1 MDENFW
7 LDERNHW
14 AIQYGRIL
22 WNFMYVKIFE
32 DKGQLNLTGLRL
44 ILDNEVY

>member
-22 WNFMYVKIFE
+22 WNFVCKNIH

-44 ILDNEVY
+44 ILDNKVY